1 MRGGAGSESADAS
14 DADAQALTPAAAGPA
29 AAASQEVQAP
39 ETHAEATEGRA
50 LSPSGGGG
58 DTTTLSSSSVWKRPF
73 HQPEARE
80 RSPLPGPSILPAR
93 PTFMSRLPSRRT
105 ATTGGPSSPAP
116 WCEGEGRP
124 QTTEPFTEDFSRTV
138 ARAWAA
144 WRELSQP
151 SVRAARGGRPG
162 DGPPAGRPHLL
173 LRPER
178 SQRPRGSEHSARWS
192 QAVVSASC
200 PWARPS
206 GSQPDPRMSH
216 RLSPHG
222 RLSPLVTGG
231 QAGPTLT
238 SDPAPSHRLVPGTD
252 PQPPSPVQAAPPG
265 GEMRDEKWAGLQ
277 AAERTGGCYGNRN

>member
-1 MRGGAGSESADAS
+1 MVSSLEVHRPGFQNRAAPCLPRRDWRGGSAGQQCGAAVQGGAGSESADAS

-93 PTFMSRLPSRRT
+93 PTFMSPLASRRT
-105 ATTGGPSSPAP
+105 ATTGGPSPPAP

-151 SVRAARGGRPG
+151 SVRAAGRAARGW
-162 DGPPAGRPHLL
+162 PP
-173 LRPER
+173 
-178 SQRPRGSEHSARWS
+178 
-192 QAVVSASC
+192 C
-200 PWARPS
+200 WA
-206 GSQPDPRMSH
+206 
-216 RLSPHG
+216 
-222 RLSPLVTGG
+222 
-231 QAGPTLT
+231 A
-238 SDPAPSHRLVPGTD
+238 
-252 PQPPSPVQAAPPG
+252 SPV
-265 GEMRDEKWAGLQ
+265 
-277 AAERTGGCYGNRN
+277 AEA

>member
-1 MRGGAGSESADAS
+1 MVSSLEVHRPGFQNRAAPCLPRRDWRGGSVGQQCGAAVQGGAGSESAN
-14 DADAQALTPAAAGPA
+14 AQALTPAAAAGPA

-73 HQPEARE
+73 HQPEAQE
-80 RSPLPGPSILPAR
+80 RSPLPGPSILPAQ
-93 PTFMSRLPSRRT
+93 PTFMSRLASRRT
-105 ATTGGPSSPAP
+105 ATVGGPSPPAP

-162 DGPPAGRPHLL
+162 DGPPAGWPHPS

-192 QAVVSASC
+192 QAAVSASC
-200 PWARPS
+200 PWARPP

-216 RLSPHG
+216 CLSPA
-222 RLSPLVTGG
+222 S
-231 QAGPTLT
+231 APT
-238 SDPAPSHRLVPGTD
+238 
-252 PQPPSPVQAAPPG
+252 AA
-265 GEMRDEKWAGLQ
+265 
-277 AAERTGGCYGNRN
+277 